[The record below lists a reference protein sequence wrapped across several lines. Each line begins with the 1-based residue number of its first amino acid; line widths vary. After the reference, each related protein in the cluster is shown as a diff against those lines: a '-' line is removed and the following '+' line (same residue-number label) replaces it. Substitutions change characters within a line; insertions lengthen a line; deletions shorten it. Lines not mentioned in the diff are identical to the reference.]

1 MSLPIPA
8 LSVLIDLANQVAN
21 GQTFEDLSAGIQ
33 SSVADLTEA
42 HNRVKSRL
50 EAISSVAGTIV
61 GLTNA
66 QSMALAGAHRA
77 TTQTTVNIDTTI
89 PYDATFTVN
98 SVVVAKNGLTL
109 DTTAYSL
116 ANNAG
121 TLRVVLVVAAIT
133 SDVFVIRAFSIGAG
147 VLASLI
153 STANGQ
159 GASLVG
165 IEDAALNTAA
175 TTVEGALV
183 DLFSKTVGAA
193 GLSYL
198 SGLLTLAN
206 YVKKDGSVA
215 MTGPLAMGAQ
225 KITGLADGTQ
235 ATDAATFGQLT
246 SYLSTIS
253 GFFSLAIL
261 SDGLVTF
268 AANQSMGS
276 HRLTDLAAPVAGT
289 DASTKQYVDDTSA
302 TGDTALQVQVTALQA
317 AGAGSRVAGYATP
330 GTQSFVVPAGVTN
343 IRFEVWGGGAGGG
356 VNDNPYS
363 GFGLPNGYGGG
374 GGGHAFGTIDTTP
387 GETLT
392 INVGAGGAANGN
404 GALSDIKRGAATLAI
419 GYGGTSNVG
428 GSAAVNS
435 PATGVAMTAPT
446 AAPAGTQGGA
456 APKIGF
462 AANGTGSPRGGA
474 GGQGG
479 QRSDNT
485 PEQAAVAGTA
495 PGGGGGGG
503 RTAGLTGVGGAGL
516 VILTY

>member
-1 MSLPIPA
+1 
-8 LSVLIDLANQVAN
+8 
-21 GQTFEDLSAGIQ
+21 
-33 SSVADLTEA
+33 
-42 HNRVKSRL
+42 
-50 EAISSVAGTIV
+50 
-61 GLTNA
+61 
-66 QSMALAGAHRA
+66 
-77 TTQTTVNIDTTI
+77 
-89 PYDATFTVN
+89 
-98 SVVVAKNGLTL
+98 
-109 DTTAYSL
+109 
-116 ANNAG
+116 
-121 TLRVVLVVAAIT
+121 VAA
-133 SDVFVIRAFSIGAG
+133 
-147 VLASLI
+147 
-153 STANGQ
+153 
-159 GASLVG
+159 
-165 IEDAALNTAA
+165 
-175 TTVEGALV
+175 
-183 DLFSKTVGAA
+183 
-193 GLSYL
+193 
-198 SGLLTLAN
+198 
-206 YVKKDGSVA
+206 
-215 MTGPLAMGAQ
+215 
-225 KITGLADGTQ
+225 
-235 ATDAATFGQLT
+235 
-246 SYLSTIS
+246 
-253 GFFSLAIL
+253 
-261 SDGLVTF
+261 
-268 AANQSMGS
+268 
-276 HRLTDLAAPVAGT
+276 T
-289 DASTKQYVDDTSA
+289 DASTKKYADDTSA

-374 GGGHAFGTIDTTP
+374 GGGHAFGTIATTP

-392 INVGAGGAANGN
+392 INIGAGGAAAGN

-419 GYGGTSNVG
+419 GNGGTSNVG

-462 AANGTGSPRGGA
+462 GANGTGSPRGGA